1 MRTVAVEKCDC
12 FILSSLFF
20 AVLTRKTAIDQGSR
34 SSRPRWPSPWPSIPG
49 KLWLWSPPHT
59 HGEDDDGGRARVTTD
74 EERVLRGRWTHV
86 RWWWYGWFSI
96 TQSRSYSNANV
107 IGQSSRKVSLFRLWM
122 HVQCDVLLV
131 PCQVHW
137 VEVVGATSSKN
148 FLVLVGSGPSVLQ
161 KFMYSSLNAIRL
173 PYTLDN

>member
-1 MRTVAVEKCDC
+1 
-12 FILSSLFF
+12 
-20 AVLTRKTAIDQGSR
+20 
-34 SSRPRWPSPWPSIPG
+34 
-49 KLWLWSPPHT
+49 
-59 HGEDDDGGRARVTTD
+59 
-74 EERVLRGRWTHV
+74 
-86 RWWWYGWFSI
+86 
-96 TQSRSYSNANV
+96 
-107 IGQSSRKVSLFRLWM
+107 M

-173 PYTLDN
+173 PYTLDNQSLSIRPSTIHRSLRIHLCHYPNLCMLLAFRPWSKIQNAATSLFLIAMCRTHMLTRWQLQRSVYHREPLSPVHTSNNVKATLPNATCRTILSTKSKQTEHV